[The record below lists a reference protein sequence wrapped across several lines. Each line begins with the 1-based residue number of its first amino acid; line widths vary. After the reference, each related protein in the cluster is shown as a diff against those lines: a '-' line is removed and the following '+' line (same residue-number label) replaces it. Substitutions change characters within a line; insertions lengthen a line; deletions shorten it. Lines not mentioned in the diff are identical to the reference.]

1 MQLELHINNTN
12 IKSKCISKTI
22 SKIFYKWI
30 LWEVISFEPQQL
42 RHWGKLMWLVWPWPP
57 VSSRH
62 NRICVFCILCLCIF
76 TSQSHICAFL
86 HFCIFARHQCNTQ
99 IEYAAQEMRADYG
112 CAIYHEESKANFHYY
127 TWPKIYGKNGVQR
140 TMVLPA
146 VDIFVD
152 HNGLKCLWWSIDH
165 RIW

>member
-42 RHWGKLMWLVWPWPP
+42 RHWGKLMWLLWPP

-62 NRICVFCILCLCIF
+62 IYAYFVFCVCVSSRNNHIYAHSCIF
-76 TSQSHICAFL
+76 AFL
-86 HFCIFARHQCNTQ
+86 HVINVIRSLDMRHKKCVQ
-99 IEYAAQEMRADYG
+99 IMDAQYIMR
-112 CAIYHEESKANFHYY
+112 KAKQTITKNHFH

-146 VDIFVD
+146 VDIFED
-152 HNGLKCLWWSIDH
+152 HNGLKWLWWSIDH

>member
-1 MQLELHINNTN
+1 M
-12 IKSKCISKTI
+12 KSKCISKTI

-42 RHWGKLMWLVWPWPP
+42 RHWGKLMWLVWPP

-76 TSQSHICAFL
+76 TSQSHIMRILVFL
-86 HFCIFARHQCNTQ
+86 HFCIFAFLRVINEIRSLDMRHKKCVQIMDAQYIMRKAKQTFTITQ
-99 IEYAAQEMRADYG
+99 NH
-112 CAIYHEESKANFHYY
+112 YH
-127 TWPKIYGKNGVQR
+127 TWPKIYGKNGVKR

-146 VDIFVD
+146 VDIFED
-152 HNGLKCLWWSIDH
+152 HNGLKWLWWSIDH